1 MNKSTLQAI
10 NQIIDTDDCPFTQ
23 FEVHGFFIGLLVSS
37 HSKESRK
44 EKIIKFLD
52 LSSNIKTN
60 KLIDELSNT
69 IRQEL
74 INQTLS
80 VYSFMNDDSEKGRE
94 LESAANSLS
103 EWTYYFLIGYQGESS
118 LSDDPDIQ
126 EILDIFDEIS
136 QVNQKYKFDG
146 TKSSSQESLDE
157 INSFI
162 VKSTLYLY
170 ERRIND

>member
-10 NQIIDTDDCPFTQ
+10 NHIIDTDDCPFTQ

-37 HSKESRK
+37 HSQESRK

-52 LSSNIKTN
+52 LSSNLNTN
-60 KLIDELSNT
+60 KLIDELSNK

-80 VYSFMNDDSEKGRE
+80 VYSFMNDDSEKGSE
-94 LESAANSLS
+94 LKNAANSLS

-118 LSDDPDIQ
+118 LSDNPDIQ
-126 EILDIFDEIS
+126 EILDIFEEIS

-170 ERRIND
+170 ERRTND

>member
-10 NQIIDTDDCPFTQ
+10 NQIIETDDCPFTQ
-23 FEVHGFFIGLLVSS
+23 YEVHGFFIGLLVSS
-37 HSKESRK
+37 HSEESRK
-44 EKIIKFLD
+44 EKIVKFLD
-52 LSSNIKTN
+52 LSSNTNIN
-60 KLIDELSNT
+60 KLIDKLSTT
-69 IRQEL
+69 INQDL
-74 INQTLS
+74 VNQTLS
-80 VYSFMNDDSEKGRE
+80 VYSSKNDDSEKTNE
-94 LESAANSLS
+94 LESAANSIS
-103 EWTYYFLIGYQGESS
+103 EWAYYFLIGYQGESS
-118 LSDDPDIQ
+118 LSDNPEIQ

-170 ERRIND
+170 DRCIND

>member
-1 MNKSTLQAI
+1 M
-10 NQIIDTDDCPFTQ
+10 
-23 FEVHGFFIGLLVSS
+23 
-37 HSKESRK
+37 
-44 EKIIKFLD
+44 
-52 LSSNIKTN
+52 
-60 KLIDELSNT
+60 SNT

-80 VYSFMNDDSEKGRE
+80 VYSFMNGDSEKTNE
-94 LESAANSLS
+94 LESAANSIS
-103 EWTYYFLIGYQGESS
+103 EWAYYFLIGYQGESS
-118 LSDDPDIQ
+118 LSDNPEIQ

-170 ERRIND
+170 DRRIND

>member
-1 MNKSTLQAI
+1 
-10 NQIIDTDDCPFTQ
+10 
-23 FEVHGFFIGLLVSS
+23 
-37 HSKESRK
+37 
-44 EKIIKFLD
+44 
-52 LSSNIKTN
+52 
-60 KLIDELSNT
+60 
-69 IRQEL
+69 
-74 INQTLS
+74 
-80 VYSFMNDDSEKGRE
+80 MNDDSEKGSE
-94 LESAANSLS
+94 LKNAANSLS

-118 LSDDPDIQ
+118 LSDNPEIQ

-170 ERRIND
+170 ERRTND